1 MLFFG
6 DAEDF
11 FLLAAVSF
19 SAGKSPGFGER
30 QAETGAGK
38 GSDYERGGI
47 LQGKP
52 FCSVHAQDLSER
64 AESRASLTAL
74 HAPLQKG
81 LTGQNPL

>member
-30 QAETGAGK
+30 QAETGAGQRMTM
-38 GSDYERGGI
+38 SEGG
-47 LQGKP
+47 
-52 FCSVHAQDLSER
+52 FCR
-64 AESRASLTAL
+64 ESLFAACSA
-74 HAPLQKG
+74 G
-81 LTGQNPL
+81 LV